1 MKKVDI
7 SKEELYELYI
17 NQNLSVEEIAFK
29 FNVSKSPIERR
40 LREYKIKKDK
50 KMAHL
55 KTKQTIQKK
64 YGVDNISKLE
74 TNKEKV
80 RQTNLRKYGKTC
92 YLQTEEG
99 KEKVKQTNLKKYG
112 VEKIF
117 YSDKIQEKIKNTM
130 LEKYGTINPMQNEKI
145 KNKSKDT
152 NLKKYGVYT
161 TLKVD
166 AVKDKIRNTN
176 LKKYGVPY
184 SCMTNDCRKA
194 SGRTISKINKTILKK
209 IIDNGIEA
217 IMEKNLENFSYD
229 IELIKQKKLIEINP
243 TYTHNSTVGVIF
255 NKHQKTPIS
264 LTYHFNKTIVAK
276 KNGYQ
281 CIHIWDWD
289 NCDKIIN
296 MLKLKE
302 KIYARKC
309 KCKSISE
316 EQCIDFLEK
325 YHLQG
330 SCRGQKVRIGLFYND
345 KLVEIMTFGKPR
357 YNKKYEWEL
366 LRLCSHS
373 DYKIVGG
380 ANKLFKHFLIDYR
393 PQTIISYCDNSK
405 FDGDVYK
412 VLGFKLL
419 DYGKPSKHWYNMKT
433 KQHITDNL
441 LRQRGFDQLFKTN
454 YGKGTSNR
462 DLMIEN
468 GFVEIYDSGQSIY
481 LFEK

>member
-345 KLVEIMTFGKPR
+345 ELVEVMTFGKPR

-373 DYKIVGG
+373 DYNIIGG
-380 ANKLFKHFLIDYR
+380 ANKLFTHFLIDYN

-405 FDGDVYK
+405 FAGDVYK

-419 DYGKPSKHWYNMKT
+419 DYGKPSKHWYNVKT

-441 LRQRGFDQLFKTN
+441 LRQRGFDQLFGTN